1 MLSLSPLVRVFLC
14 TQPTDLRKGFDGL
27 SGLVESVFQGDVLS
41 GHWFVFLNRRR
52 DRVKILAWDHDGLSM
67 FYKRLERGCYQLP
80 RATESGMELD
90 AVELSMLL
98 SGIDFSTAQR
108 KTRYQRPDGS
118 SSANSQPSE
127 PSLASAHKS

>member
-14 TQPTDLRKGFDGL
+14 TRPTDLRKGFDGL

-52 DRVKILAWDHDGLSM
+52 DRVKILAFDRDGLAI
-67 FYKRLERGCYQLP
+67 FYKRLERGNYQMP
-80 RATESGMELD
+80 RSSERGGIELD

-98 SGIDFSTAQR
+98 SGIDFATAR
-108 KTRYQRPDGS
+108 RRTRYRPET
-118 SSANSQPSE
+118 ARPS
-127 PSLASAHKS
+127 

>member
-14 TQPTDLRKGFDGL
+14 TKPTDLRKGFDGL

-52 DRVKILAWDHDGLSM
+52 DRVKILAWDHDGLM
-67 FYKRLERGCYQLP
+67 LVYKRLERGNYQVP
-80 RATESGMELD
+80 RTGQTGIELD

-98 SGIDFSTAQR
+98 SGIDFRTAQR
-108 KTRYQRPDGS
+108 RKRYQRPEDS
-118 SSANSQPSE
+118 SSASSQP
-127 PSLASAHKS
+127 